1 MTGPDRVA
9 TSALLT
15 RGTARIPGQPAA
27 VEQALEHTLEQVHD
41 ALRSIPSHGW
51 PAGWL
56 GRRDRALL
64 VLSELAGLSYE
75 QIANL
80 VAGDL
85 TIGDGMAVIRTTG
98 GTTRLSGNEDD
109 LLCGPCALARW
120 VHALDLTVVYPDS
133 RVIAAVIGRAV
144 PLTANSPHLCD
155 SNNDITEVT
164 RRVPLLPPIDRWGHP
179 VRSGVATAT
188 AAARSAPGRVPA
200 TTRIGGIAPDT
211 LERARGLHHRV
222 GQLLDLGPA
231 A

>member
-1 MTGPDRVA
+1 MTDHERVSGG
-9 TSALLT
+9 TVLT
-15 RGTARIPGQPAA
+15 RDSGRIPGQRTAI
-27 VEQALEHTLEQVHD
+27 EHTLEQVHD
-41 ALRSIPSHGW
+41 ALRTIPSHGW

-85 TIGDGMAVIRTTG
+85 TIGGGMAAIRTTG
-98 GTTRLSGNEDD
+98 GTTRLSGNEND

-155 SNNDITEVT
+155 SNNDITDVT

-179 VRSGVATAT
+179 VRSGVATAMT
-188 AAARSAPGRVPA
+188 AARSTPDRAPGTA
-200 TTRIGGIAPDT
+200 RIGGMAPDT
-211 LERARGLHHRV
+211 LERAKGLHHRV